1 MTGSWPFLLLGQE
14 KMNTVGTPLLWGSFA
29 VVVVIML
36 AIDLL
41 LQGRRG
47 AHTMTMKQAAAWSL
61 VWVTLS
67 LLFNAAFWWYLTGT
81 AGREVAD
88 AQALAFL
95 TGYLI
100 EKALAVDNVF
110 VWLMLFSYFAVPA
123 ALQRRVLI
131 YGVLGA
137 IVLRTIMI
145 FAGSWLVT
153 QFSWLLYIFGAFLLF
168 TGIKMALAKEDDSA
182 IGDKPLVRWL
192 RSRMRMTDKIEG
204 ERFFVRKNG
213 VLFATPLLLV
223 LIMVELSDVIFAVD
237 SIPAIFAVTTDP
249 FIVLTSNLFAILG
262 LRAMYFLLA
271 NVAERFTMLKYG
283 LSVILVFIGVKMLI
297 VDFFHIPIAISLG
310 IVGGILALTL
320 IINAV
325 VNYRNDQKTS

>member
-1 MTGSWPFLLLGQE
+1 
-14 KMNTVGTPLLWGSFA
+14 MNTVGTPLLWGGFA
-29 VVVVIML
+29 VVVAIML

-47 AHTMTMKQAAAWSL
+47 SHSMTMKQAAGWSIL
-61 VWVTLS
+61 WVTLS
-67 LLFNAAFWWYLTGT
+67 LLFNAAFWWYLVQTQ
-81 AGREVAD
+81 GRAVAD
-88 AQALAFL
+88 PQALAFL

-110 VWLMLFSYFAVPA
+110 VWLMLFSYFAVPP
-123 ALQRRVLI
+123 ALQRQVLV

-145 FAGSWLVT
+145 FAGSWLIS
-153 QFSWLLYIFGAFLLF
+153 QFDWLLYVFGAFLLF
-168 TGIKMALAKEDDSA
+168 TGVKMALAKEDDSG
-182 IGDKPLVRWL
+182 IGDKPLVRWI
-192 RSRMRMTDKIEG
+192 RSHLRMTDKIES
-204 ERFFVRKNG
+204 ERFFTRKNG

-223 LIMVELSDVIFAVD
+223 LILVELSDVIFAVD

-271 NVAERFTMLKYG
+271 GVAERFSMLKYG

-297 VDFFHIPIAISLG
+297 VDFYHIPVAISLG
-310 IVGGILALTL
+310 VVGGILAVTL
-320 IINAV
+320 LINAW
-325 VNYRNDQKTS
+325 VNRQHDKQRKLPE

>member
-1 MTGSWPFLLLGQE
+1 
-14 KMNTVGTPLLWGSFA
+14 MNTVGTPLLWGGFA
-29 VVVVIML
+29 VVVAIML

-47 AHTMTMKQAAAWSL
+47 SHSMTMKQAAGWSIL
-61 VWVTLS
+61 WVTLS
-67 LLFNAAFWWYLTGT
+67 LLFNAAFWWYLVQTQ
-81 AGREVAD
+81 GRAVAD
-88 AQALAFL
+88 PQALAFL

-110 VWLMLFSYFAVPA
+110 VWLMLFSYFAVPP
-123 ALQRRVLI
+123 ALQRRVLV

-145 FAGSWLVT
+145 FAGSWLIS
-153 QFSWLLYIFGAFLLF
+153 QFDWLLYVFGAFLLF
-168 TGIKMALAKEDDSA
+168 TGVKMALAKEDDSG
-182 IGDKPLVRWL
+182 IGDKPLVRWI
-192 RSRMRMTDKIEG
+192 RSHLRMTDKIES
-204 ERFFVRKNG
+204 ERFFTRKNG

-223 LIMVELSDVIFAVD
+223 LILVELSDVIFAVD

-271 NVAERFTMLKYG
+271 GVAERFSMLKYG

-297 VDFFHIPIAISLG
+297 VDFYHIPVAISLG
-310 IVGGILALTL
+310 EVGGILAVTL
-320 IINAV
+320 LINAW
-325 VNYRNDQKTS
+325 VNRQHDKQRKLPE

>member
-1 MTGSWPFLLLGQE
+1 
-14 KMNTVGTPLLWGSFA
+14 MNTVGTPLLWGGFA

-47 AHTMTMKQAAAWSL
+47 AHTMSMKQAAAWSI

-67 LLFNAAFWWYLTGT
+67 LLFNAAFWWYLVQTQ
-81 AGREVAD
+81 GRAVAD
-88 AQALAFL
+88 PQALAFL

-100 EKALAVDNVF
+100 EKSLAVDNVF
-110 VWLMLFSYFAVPA
+110 VWLMLFSYFSVPP
-123 ALQRRVLI
+123 ALQRRVLV

-145 FAGSWLVT
+145 FTGSWLIA
-153 QFSWLLYIFGAFLLF
+153 QFEWLLYVFGAFLLF
-168 TGIKMALAKEDDSA
+168 TGVKMALAKEDASG
-182 IGDKPLVRWL
+182 IGDRPLVRWL
-192 RSRMRMTDKIEG
+192 RSHLRMTDTIED
-204 ERFFVRKNG
+204 EKFFVRKNG
-213 VLFATPLLLV
+213 LLFVTPLMLV
-223 LIMVELSDVIFAVD
+223 LILVELSDVIFAVD

-271 NVAERFTMLKYG
+271 GVAERFSMLKYG
-283 LSVILVFIGVKMLI
+283 LSVILVFIGIKMLI
-297 VDFFHIPIAISLG
+297 VDFYHIPIAISLG
-310 IVGGILALTL
+310 VVFGILFVTL
-320 IINAV
+320 V
-325 VNYRNDQKTS
+325 VNAWVNHQHDKKQQIQ

>member
-1 MTGSWPFLLLGQE
+1 
-14 KMNTVGTPLLWGSFA
+14 MNTVGTPLLWGGFA

-47 AHTMTMKQAAAWSL
+47 AHTMSMKQAATWSI

-67 LLFNAAFWWYLTGT
+67 LLFNAAFWWYLTQT
-81 AGREVAD
+81 QGRAVAD
-88 AQALAFL
+88 PQALAFL

-100 EKALAVDNVF
+100 EKSLAVDNVF
-110 VWLMLFSYFAVPA
+110 VWLMLFSYFSVPP
-123 ALQRRVLI
+123 ALQRRVLV

-145 FAGSWLVT
+145 FAGSWLIA
-153 QFSWLLYIFGAFLLF
+153 QFEWLLYVFGAFLLF
-168 TGIKMALAKEDDSA
+168 TGVKMALAKEDASG
-182 IGDKPLVRWL
+182 IGDRPLVRWL
-192 RSRMRMTDKIEG
+192 RGHLRMTDTIED
-204 ERFFVRKNG
+204 EKFFVRKNG
-213 VLFATPLLLV
+213 LLFVTPLMLV
-223 LIMVELSDVIFAVD
+223 LILVELSDVIFAVD

-271 NVAERFTMLKYG
+271 GVAERFSMLKYG
-283 LSVILVFIGVKMLI
+283 LSVILVFIGIKMLI
-297 VDFFHIPIAISLG
+297 VDFYHIPIAISLG
-310 IVGGILALTL
+310 VVFGILFVTL
-320 IINAV
+320 IVNAW
-325 VNYRNDQKTS
+325 VNHQNDKKQQIQ

>member
-1 MTGSWPFLLLGQE
+1 
-14 KMNTVGTPLLWGSFA
+14 MNTVGTPLLWGGFA
-29 VVVVIML
+29 VVVAIML

-47 AHTMTMKQAAAWSL
+47 SHSMTMKQAAGWSIL
-61 VWVTLS
+61 WVTLS
-67 LLFNAAFWWYLTGT
+67 LLFNAAFWWYLVQTQ
-81 AGREVAD
+81 GRAVAD
-88 AQALAFL
+88 PQALAFL

-110 VWLMLFSYFAVPA
+110 VWLMLFSYFAVPP
-123 ALQRRVLI
+123 ALQRRVLV

-145 FAGSWLVT
+145 FAGSWLIS
-153 QFSWLLYIFGAFLLF
+153 QFDWLLCVFGAFLLF
-168 TGIKMALAKEDDSA
+168 TGVKMALAKEDDSG
-182 IGDKPLVRWL
+182 IGDKPLVRWI
-192 RSRMRMTDKIEG
+192 RSHLRMTDKIES
-204 ERFFVRKNG
+204 ERFFTRKNG

-223 LIMVELSDVIFAVD
+223 LILVELSDVIFAVD

-271 NVAERFTMLKYG
+271 GVAERFSMLKYG

-297 VDFFHIPIAISLG
+297 VDFYHIPVAISLG
-310 IVGGILALTL
+310 VVGGILAVTL
-320 IINAV
+320 LINAW
-325 VNYRNDQKTS
+325 VNRQHDKQRKLPE

>member
-1 MTGSWPFLLLGQE
+1 
-14 KMNTVGTPLLWGSFA
+14 MNTVGTPLLWGGFA
-29 VVVVIML
+29 VVVAIML

-47 AHTMTMKQAAAWSL
+47 SHSMTMKQAAGWSIL
-61 VWVTLS
+61 WVTLS
-67 LLFNAAFWWYLTGT
+67 LLFNAAFWWYLVQTQ
-81 AGREVAD
+81 GRAVAD
-88 AQALAFL
+88 PQALAFL

-110 VWLMLFSYFAVPA
+110 VWLMLFSYFAVPP
-123 ALQRRVLI
+123 ALQRRVLV

-145 FAGSWLVT
+145 FAGSWLIS
-153 QFSWLLYIFGAFLLF
+153 QFDWLLYVFGAFLLF
-168 TGIKMALAKEDDSA
+168 TGVKMALAHEDESG

-192 RSRMRMTDKIEG
+192 RGHLRMTDTIDNEH
-204 ERFFVRKNG
+204 FFVRKNG
-213 VLFATPLLLV
+213 LLYATPLMLV
-223 LIMVELSDVIFAVD
+223 LILVELSDVIFAVD

-271 NVAERFTMLKYG
+271 GVAERFSMLKYG
-283 LSVILVFIGVKMLI
+283 LAVILVFIGIKMLI
-297 VDFFHIPIAISLG
+297 VDFYHIPIAVSLG
-310 IVGGILALTL
+310 VVFGILVMTF
-320 IINAV
+320 IINAW
-325 VNYRNDQKTS
+325 VNYRHDKQRGE

>member
-1 MTGSWPFLLLGQE
+1 
-14 KMNTVGTPLLWGSFA
+14 MNSVGTPMLWGVFAVA
-29 VVVVIML
+29 VVVML

-47 AHTMTMKQAAAWSL
+47 AHTMTMKQAAVWSV
-61 VWVTLS
+61 VWVSLS
-67 LLFNAAFWWYLTGT
+67 LLFNAAFWWYLTQT
-81 AGREVAD
+81 EGRAVAD
-88 AQALAFL
+88 TQALAFL

-123 ALQRRVLI
+123 ALQRRVLT

-145 FAGSWLVT
+145 FAGSWLIT

-168 TGIKMALAKEDDSA
+168 TGVKMALAKEDEKG
-182 IGDKPLVRWL
+182 IGDKPVVRWL
-192 RSRMRMTDKIEG
+192 RSHLRMTDSIES
-204 ERFFVRKNG
+204 EHFFVRKNG
-213 VLFATPLLLV
+213 LLYATPLLLV
-223 LIMVELSDVIFAVD
+223 LILVELSDVIFAVD

-271 NVAERFTMLKYG
+271 GVAERFSMLKYG
-283 LSVILVFIGVKMLI
+283 LSVILVFIGIKMLI

-310 IVGGILALTL
+310 VVGGILVLTL
-320 IINAV
+320 LINSW
-325 VNYRNDQKTS
+325 VNYQNDKKNRA

>member
-1 MTGSWPFLLLGQE
+1 
-14 KMNTVGTPLLWGSFA
+14 MNTVGTPLLWGGFA
-29 VVVVIML
+29 VVVAIML

-47 AHTMTMKQAAAWSL
+47 AHAMTMKQAAAWSL

-67 LLFNAAFWWYLTGT
+67 LLFNAAFWWYLVQTE
-81 AGREVAD
+81 GRAVAD
-88 AQALAFL
+88 PQALAFL

-100 EKALAVDNVF
+100 EKSLAVDNVF
-110 VWLMLFSYFAVPA
+110 VWLMLFSYFSVPA
-123 ALQRRVLI
+123 ALQRRVLV

-145 FAGSWLVT
+145 FTGSWLIS
-153 QFSWLLYIFGAFLLF
+153 QFDWILYIFGAFLLF
-168 TGIKMALAKEDDSA
+168 TGVKMALAHEDESG

-192 RSRMRMTDKIEG
+192 RGHLQMTDTIDNEH
-204 ERFFVRKNG
+204 FFVRKNG
-213 VLFATPLLLV
+213 LLYATPLMLV
-223 LIMVELSDVIFAVD
+223 LILVELSDVIFAVD

-271 NVAERFTMLKYG
+271 GVAERFSMLKYG
-283 LSVILVFIGVKMLI
+283 LAVILVFIGIKMLI
-297 VDFFHIPIAISLG
+297 VDFYHIPIAVSLG
-310 IVGGILALTL
+310 VVFGILVMTF
-320 IINAV
+320 IINAW
-325 VNYRNDQKTS
+325 VNYRHDKQRGG

>member
-1 MTGSWPFLLLGQE
+1 
-14 KMNTVGTPLLWGSFA
+14 MNTVGTPLMWGGFA
-29 VVVVIML
+29 VVVLIML
-36 AIDLL
+36 AIDLF

-47 AHTMTMKQAAAWSL
+47 AHGMTMKQAAAWSL

-67 LLFNAAFWWYLTGT
+67 LLFCAAFWWYLSITQ
-81 AGREVAD
+81 GRAVAD
-88 AQALAFL
+88 PQALAFL

-123 ALQRRVLI
+123 ALQRRVLV

-145 FAGSWLVT
+145 FAGSWLIT
-153 QFSWLLYIFGAFLLF
+153 QFEWLLYVFGAFLLF
-168 TGIKMALAKEDDSA
+168 TGVKMALAKEDETG
-182 IGDKPLVRWL
+182 IGEKPLVRWIRGHL
-192 RSRMRMTDKIEG
+192 RMTDTIEN
-204 ERFFVRKNG
+204 EHFFVRKNG
-213 VLFATPLLLV
+213 LLFATPLLLV

-271 NVAERFTMLKYG
+271 GVAERFSMLKYG
-283 LSVILVFIGVKMLI
+283 LSVILVFIGIKMMI
-297 VDFFHIPIAISLG
+297 VDFYHIPIAISLG
-310 IVGGILALTL
+310 VVFGILVLTL
-320 IINAV
+320 AINAW
-325 VNYRNDQKTS
+325 VNHQNDKKQKRSGAL

>member
-1 MTGSWPFLLLGQE
+1 
-14 KMNTVGTPLLWGSFA
+14 MNTVGTPLLWGGFA
-29 VVVVIML
+29 VVVAIML

-47 AHTMTMKQAAAWSL
+47 AHAMTMKQAAAWSL

-67 LLFNAAFWWYLTGT
+67 LLFNAAFWWYLVQTQ
-81 AGREVAD
+81 GREVAD
-88 AQALAFL
+88 PQALAFL

-100 EKALAVDNVF
+100 EKSLAVDNVF
-110 VWLMLFSYFAVPA
+110 VWLMLFSYFSVPA
-123 ALQRRVLI
+123 ALQRRVLV

-145 FAGSWLVT
+145 FTGSWLIS
-153 QFSWLLYIFGAFLLF
+153 QFDWILYIFGAFLLF
-168 TGIKMALAKEDDSA
+168 TGVKMALAHADESG

-192 RSRMRMTDKIEG
+192 RGHLRMTDTIDNEH
-204 ERFFVRKNG
+204 FFVRKNG
-213 VLFATPLLLV
+213 LLYATPLMLV
-223 LIMVELSDVIFAVD
+223 LILVELSDVIFAVD

-271 NVAERFTMLKYG
+271 GVAERFSMLKYG
-283 LSVILVFIGVKMLI
+283 LAVILVFIGIKMLI
-297 VDFFHIPIAISLG
+297 VDFYHIPIAVSLG
-310 IVGGILALTL
+310 VVFGILVMTF
-320 IINAV
+320 IINAW
-325 VNYRNDQKTS
+325 VNYRHDKQRVG

>member
-1 MTGSWPFLLLGQE
+1 
-14 KMNTVGTPLLWGSFA
+14 MNTVGTPLLWGGFA
-29 VVVVIML
+29 VVVAIML

-47 AHTMTMKQAAAWSL
+47 AHAMTMKQAAAWSL

-67 LLFNAAFWWYLTGT
+67 LLFNAAFWWYLVQTE
-81 AGREVAD
+81 GRTVAD
-88 AQALAFL
+88 PQALAFL

-100 EKALAVDNVF
+100 EKSLAVDNVF
-110 VWLMLFSYFAVPA
+110 VWLMLFSYFSVPA
-123 ALQRRVLI
+123 ALQRRVLV

-145 FAGSWLVT
+145 FTGSWLIS
-153 QFSWLLYIFGAFLLF
+153 QFDWILYIFGAFLLF
-168 TGIKMALAKEDDSA
+168 TGVKMALAHEDESG

-192 RSRMRMTDKIEG
+192 RGHLRMTDTIDNEH
-204 ERFFVRKNG
+204 FFVRKNG
-213 VLFATPLLLV
+213 LLYATPLMLV
-223 LIMVELSDVIFAVD
+223 LILVELSDVIFAVD

-271 NVAERFTMLKYG
+271 GVAERFSMLKYG
-283 LSVILVFIGVKMLI
+283 LAVILVFIGIKMLI
-297 VDFFHIPIAISLG
+297 VDFYHIPIAVSLG
-310 IVGGILALTL
+310 VVFGILVMTF
-320 IINAV
+320 IINAW
-325 VNYRNDQKTS
+325 VNYQHDKQRGE

>member
-1 MTGSWPFLLLGQE
+1 
-14 KMNTVGTPLLWGSFA
+14 MNTVGTPLLWGGFA
-29 VVVVIML
+29 VVVAIML

-47 AHTMTMKQAAAWSL
+47 SHSMTMKQAAGWSIL
-61 VWVTLS
+61 WVTLS
-67 LLFNAAFWWYLTGT
+67 LLFNAAFWWYLVQTQ
-81 AGREVAD
+81 GRAVAD
-88 AQALAFL
+88 PQALAFL

-110 VWLMLFSYFAVPA
+110 VWLVLFSYFAVPP
-123 ALQRRVLI
+123 ALQRRVLV

-145 FAGSWLVT
+145 FAGSWLIS
-153 QFSWLLYIFGAFLLF
+153 QFDWLLYVFGAFLLF
-168 TGIKMALAKEDDSA
+168 TGVKMALAKEDDSG
-182 IGDKPLVRWL
+182 IGDKPLVRWI
-192 RSRMRMTDKIEG
+192 RSHLRMTDKIES
-204 ERFFVRKNG
+204 ERFFTRKNG

-223 LIMVELSDVIFAVD
+223 LILVELSDVIFAVD

-271 NVAERFTMLKYG
+271 GVAERFSMLKYG

-297 VDFFHIPIAISLG
+297 VDFYHIPVAISLG
-310 IVGGILALTL
+310 VVGGILAVTL
-320 IINAV
+320 LINAW
-325 VNYRNDQKTS
+325 VNRQHDKQRKLPE

>member
-1 MTGSWPFLLLGQE
+1 MFLCKEYQ
-14 KMNTVGTPLLWGSFA
+14 MNTVGTPLLWGGFA
-29 VVVVIML
+29 VVVAIML

-47 AHTMTMKQAAAWSL
+47 SHSMTMKQAAGWSIL
-61 VWVTLS
+61 WVTLS
-67 LLFNAAFWWYLTGT
+67 LLFNAAFWWYLVQTQ
-81 AGREVAD
+81 GRAVAD
-88 AQALAFL
+88 PQALAFL

-110 VWLMLFSYFAVPA
+110 VWLMLFSYFAVPP
-123 ALQRRVLI
+123 ALQRRVLV

-145 FAGSWLVT
+145 FAGSWLIS
-153 QFSWLLYIFGAFLLF
+153 QFDWLLYVFGAFLLF
-168 TGIKMALAKEDDSA
+168 TGVKMALAKEDDSG
-182 IGDKPLVRWL
+182 IGDKPLVRWI
-192 RSRMRMTDKIEG
+192 RSHLRMTDKIES
-204 ERFFVRKNG
+204 ERFFTRKNG

-223 LIMVELSDVIFAVD
+223 LILVELSDVIFAVD

-271 NVAERFTMLKYG
+271 GVAERFSMLKYG

-297 VDFFHIPIAISLG
+297 VDFYHIPVAISLG
-310 IVGGILALTL
+310 VVGGILAATL
-320 IINAV
+320 LINAW
-325 VNYRNDQKTS
+325 VNRQHDKQRKLPE

>member
-1 MTGSWPFLLLGQE
+1 
-14 KMNTVGTPLLWGSFA
+14 MNTVGTPLLWGGFA
-29 VVVVIML
+29 VVVAIML

-47 AHTMTMKQAAAWSL
+47 AHAMTMKQAAAWSL

-67 LLFNAAFWWYLTGT
+67 LLFNAAFWWYLVQTQ
-81 AGREVAD
+81 GRAVAD
-88 AQALAFL
+88 PQALAFL

-110 VWLMLFSYFAVPA
+110 VWLMLFSYFAVPP
-123 ALQRRVLI
+123 ALQRRVLV

-145 FAGSWLVT
+145 FAGSWLIS
-153 QFSWLLYIFGAFLLF
+153 QFDWILYIFGAFLLF
-168 TGIKMALAKEDDSA
+168 TGVKMALAHEDESG

-192 RSRMRMTDKIEG
+192 RGHLRMTDTIDNEH
-204 ERFFVRKNG
+204 FFVRKNG
-213 VLFATPLLLV
+213 LLYATPLMLV
-223 LIMVELSDVIFAVD
+223 LILVELSDVIFAVD

-271 NVAERFTMLKYG
+271 GVAERFSMLKYG
-283 LSVILVFIGVKMLI
+283 LAVILVFIGIKMLI
-297 VDFFHIPIAISLG
+297 VDFYHIPIAVSLG
-310 IVGGILALTL
+310 VVFGILVMTF
-320 IINAV
+320 IINAW
-325 VNYRNDQKTS
+325 VNYRHDKQRGE

>member
-1 MTGSWPFLLLGQE
+1 
-14 KMNTVGTPLLWGSFA
+14 MNTVGTPLLWGGFA
-29 VVVVIML
+29 VVVAIML

-47 AHTMTMKQAAAWSL
+47 SHSMTMKQAAGWSIL
-61 VWVTLS
+61 WVTLS
-67 LLFNAAFWWYLTGT
+67 LLFNAAFWWYLVQTQ
-81 AGREVAD
+81 GRAVAD
-88 AQALAFL
+88 PQALAFL

-110 VWLMLFSYFAVPA
+110 VWLMLFSYFAVPP
-123 ALQRRVLI
+123 ALQRRVLVF
-131 YGVLGA
+131 GVLGA

-145 FAGSWLVT
+145 FAGSWLIS
-153 QFSWLLYIFGAFLLF
+153 QFDWLLYVFGAFLLF
-168 TGIKMALAKEDDSA
+168 TGVKMALAKEDDSG
-182 IGDKPLVRWL
+182 IGDKPLVRWI
-192 RSRMRMTDKIEG
+192 RSHLRMTDKIES
-204 ERFFVRKNG
+204 ERFFTRKNG

-223 LIMVELSDVIFAVD
+223 LILVELSDVIFAVD

-271 NVAERFTMLKYG
+271 GVAERFSMLKYG

-297 VDFFHIPIAISLG
+297 VDFYHIPVVISLG
-310 IVGGILALTL
+310 VVGGILTVTL
-320 IINAV
+320 LINAW
-325 VNYRNDQKTS
+325 VNKQHDKQRKLPE

>member
-1 MTGSWPFLLLGQE
+1 
-14 KMNTVGTPLLWGSFA
+14 MNTVGTPLLWGGFT

-47 AHTMTMKQAAAWSL
+47 AHTMSMKQAAAWSI

-67 LLFNAAFWWYLTGT
+67 LVFNAAFWWYLVETQ
-81 AGREVAD
+81 GRAVAD
-88 AQALAFL
+88 PQALAFL

-100 EKALAVDNVF
+100 EKSLAVDNVF
-110 VWLMLFSYFAVPA
+110 VWLMLFSYFSVPP
-123 ALQRRVLI
+123 ALQRRVLV

-145 FAGSWLVT
+145 FAGSWLIT
-153 QFSWLLYIFGAFLLF
+153 QFEWLLYVFGAFLLF
-168 TGIKMALAKEDDSA
+168 TGVKMALAKEDASG
-182 IGDKPLVRWL
+182 IGDRPLVRWL
-192 RSRMRMTDKIEG
+192 RGHLRMTDTIED
-204 ERFFVRKNG
+204 EKFFVRKNG
-213 VLFATPLLLV
+213 LLFVTPLMLV
-223 LIMVELSDVIFAVD
+223 LILVELSDVIFAVD

-271 NVAERFTMLKYG
+271 GVAERFSMLKYG
-283 LSVILVFIGVKMLI
+283 LSVILVFIGIKMLI
-297 VDFFHIPIAISLG
+297 VDFYHIPIAISLG
-310 IVGGILALTL
+310 VVFGILFVTL
-320 IINAV
+320 IVNAW
-325 VNYRNDQKTS
+325 VNHQHDKKQQIQ

>member
-1 MTGSWPFLLLGQE
+1 
-14 KMNTVGTPLLWGSFA
+14 MNTVGTPLLWGGFA
-29 VVVVIML
+29 VVVAIML

-47 AHTMTMKQAAAWSL
+47 SHSMTMKQAAGWSIL
-61 VWVTLS
+61 WVTLS
-67 LLFNAAFWWYLTGT
+67 LLFNAAFWWYLVQTQ
-81 AGREVAD
+81 GRAVAD
-88 AQALAFL
+88 PQALAFL

-110 VWLMLFSYFAVPA
+110 VWLMLFSYFAVPP
-123 ALQRRVLI
+123 ALQRRVLV

-145 FAGSWLVT
+145 FAGSWLIS
-153 QFSWLLYIFGAFLLF
+153 QFDWLLYVFGAFLLF
-168 TGIKMALAKEDDSA
+168 TGVKMALAKEDDSG
-182 IGDKPLVRWL
+182 IGDKPLVRWI
-192 RSRMRMTDKIEG
+192 RSHLRMTDKIES
-204 ERFFVRKNG
+204 ERFFTRKNG

-223 LIMVELSDVIFAVD
+223 LILVELSDVIFAVD

-271 NVAERFTMLKYG
+271 GVAERFSMLKYG

-297 VDFFHIPIAISLG
+297 VNFYHIPVAISLG
-310 IVGGILALTL
+310 VVGGILAVTL
-320 IINAV
+320 LINAW
-325 VNYRNDQKTS
+325 VNRQHDKQRKLPE

>member
-1 MTGSWPFLLLGQE
+1 
-14 KMNTVGTPLLWGSFA
+14 MNTVGTPLLWGGFA
-29 VVVVIML
+29 VVVAIML

-47 AHTMTMKQAAAWSL
+47 SHSMTMKQAAGWSIL
-61 VWVTLS
+61 WVMLS
-67 LLFNAAFWWYLTGT
+67 LLFNAAFWWYLVQTQ
-81 AGREVAD
+81 GRAVAD
-88 AQALAFL
+88 PQALAFL

-110 VWLMLFSYFAVPA
+110 VWLMLFSYFAVPP
-123 ALQRRVLI
+123 ALQRRVLV

-145 FAGSWLVT
+145 FAGSWLIS
-153 QFSWLLYIFGAFLLF
+153 QFDWLLYVFGAFLLF
-168 TGIKMALAKEDDSA
+168 TGVKMALAKEDDSG
-182 IGDKPLVRWL
+182 IGDKPLVRWI
-192 RSRMRMTDKIEG
+192 RSHLRMTDKIES
-204 ERFFVRKNG
+204 ERFFTRKNG

-223 LIMVELSDVIFAVD
+223 LILVELSDVIFAVD

-271 NVAERFTMLKYG
+271 GVAERFSMLKYG

-297 VDFFHIPIAISLG
+297 VDFYHIPVAISLG
-310 IVGGILALTL
+310 VVGGILAVTL
-320 IINAV
+320 LINAW
-325 VNYRNDQKTS
+325 VNKQHDKQRKLPE

>member
-1 MTGSWPFLLLGQE
+1 
-14 KMNTVGTPLLWGSFA
+14 MNTVGTPLLWGGFA
-29 VVVVIML
+29 VVVAIML

-47 AHTMTMKQAAAWSL
+47 SHSMTMKQAAGWSIL
-61 VWVTLS
+61 WVTLS
-67 LLFNAAFWWYLTGT
+67 LLFNAAFWWYLVQTQ
-81 AGREVAD
+81 GRAVAD
-88 AQALAFL
+88 PQALAFL

-110 VWLMLFSYFAVPA
+110 VWLMLFSYFAVPP
-123 ALQRRVLI
+123 ALQRRVLV

-145 FAGSWLVT
+145 FAGNWLIS
-153 QFSWLLYIFGAFLLF
+153 QFDWLLYVFGAFLLF
-168 TGIKMALAKEDDSA
+168 TGVKMALAKEDDSG
-182 IGDKPLVRWL
+182 IGDKPLVRWI
-192 RSRMRMTDKIEG
+192 RSHLRMTDKIES
-204 ERFFVRKNG
+204 ERFFTRKNG
-213 VLFATPLLLV
+213 VMFATPLLLV
-223 LIMVELSDVIFAVD
+223 LILVELSDVIFAVD

-271 NVAERFTMLKYG
+271 GVAERFSMLKYG

-297 VDFFHIPIAISLG
+297 VDFYHIPVAISLG
-310 IVGGILALTL
+310 VVGGILAVTL
-320 IINAV
+320 LINAW
-325 VNYRNDQKTS
+325 VNRQHDKQRKLPE

>member
-1 MTGSWPFLLLGQE
+1 
-14 KMNTVGTPLLWGSFA
+14 MNTVGTPLLWGGFA
-29 VVVVIML
+29 VVVAIML

-47 AHTMTMKQAAAWSL
+47 AHAMTMKQAAAWSL

-67 LLFNAAFWWYLTGT
+67 LLFNAAFWWYLVQTEGRAV
-81 AGREVAD
+81 AGP
-88 AQALAFL
+88 QALAFL

-100 EKALAVDNVF
+100 EKSLAVDNVF
-110 VWLMLFSYFAVPA
+110 VWLMLFSYFSVPA
-123 ALQRRVLI
+123 ALQRRVLV

-145 FAGSWLVT
+145 FTGSWLIS
-153 QFSWLLYIFGAFLLF
+153 QFDWILYIFGAFLLF
-168 TGIKMALAKEDDSA
+168 TGVKMALAHEDESG

-192 RSRMRMTDKIEG
+192 RGHLRMTDTIDNEH
-204 ERFFVRKNG
+204 FFVRKNG
-213 VLFATPLLLV
+213 LLYATPLMLV
-223 LIMVELSDVIFAVD
+223 LILVELSDVIFAVD

-271 NVAERFTMLKYG
+271 GVAERFSMLKYG
-283 LSVILVFIGVKMLI
+283 LAVILVFIGIKMLI
-297 VDFFHIPIAISLG
+297 VDFYHIPIAVSLG
-310 IVGGILALTL
+310 VVFGILVMTF
-320 IINAV
+320 IINAW
-325 VNYRNDQKTS
+325 VNYRHDKQRGG

>member
-1 MTGSWPFLLLGQE
+1 
-14 KMNTVGTPLLWGSFA
+14 MNTVGTPLLWGGFA
-29 VVVVIML
+29 VVVAIML

-47 AHTMTMKQAAAWSL
+47 SHSMTMKQAAGWSIL
-61 VWVTLS
+61 WVTLS
-67 LLFNAAFWWYLTGT
+67 LLFNAAFWWYLVQTQ
-81 AGREVAD
+81 GRAVAD
-88 AQALAFL
+88 PQALAFL

-110 VWLMLFSYFAVPA
+110 VWLMLFSYFAVPP
-123 ALQRRVLI
+123 ALHRRVLV

-145 FAGSWLVT
+145 FAGSWLIS
-153 QFSWLLYIFGAFLLF
+153 QFDWLLYVFGAFLLF
-168 TGIKMALAKEDDSA
+168 TGVKMALAKEDDSG
-182 IGDKPLVRWL
+182 IGDKPLVRWI
-192 RSRMRMTDKIEG
+192 RSHLRMTDKIES
-204 ERFFVRKNG
+204 ERFFTRKNG

-223 LIMVELSDVIFAVD
+223 LILVELSDVIFAVD

-271 NVAERFTMLKYG
+271 GVAERFSMLKYG

-297 VDFFHIPIAISLG
+297 VDFYHIPVAISLG
-310 IVGGILALTL
+310 VVGGILAVTL
-320 IINAV
+320 LINAW
-325 VNYRNDQKTS
+325 VNKQHDKQRKLPE

>member
-1 MTGSWPFLLLGQE
+1 
-14 KMNTVGTPLLWGSFA
+14 MNTVGTPLLWGGFA
-29 VVVVIML
+29 VVVAIML

-47 AHTMTMKQAAAWSL
+47 AHAMTMKQAAAWSL

-67 LLFNAAFWWYLTGT
+67 LLFNAAFWWYLAQTQ
-81 AGREVAD
+81 GREVAD
-88 AQALAFL
+88 PQALAFL

-100 EKALAVDNVF
+100 EKSLAVDNVF
-110 VWLMLFSYFAVPA
+110 VWLMLFSYFSVPA
-123 ALQRRVLI
+123 ALQRRVLV

-145 FAGSWLVT
+145 FTGSWLIS
-153 QFSWLLYIFGAFLLF
+153 QFDWILYIFGAFLLF
-168 TGIKMALAKEDDSA
+168 TGVKMALAHEDESG

-192 RSRMRMTDKIEG
+192 RGHLRMTDTIDNEH
-204 ERFFVRKNG
+204 FFVRKNG
-213 VLFATPLLLV
+213 LLYATPLMLV
-223 LIMVELSDVIFAVD
+223 LILVELSDVIFAVD

-271 NVAERFTMLKYG
+271 GVAERFSMLKYG
-283 LSVILVFIGVKMLI
+283 LAVILVFIGIKMLI
-297 VDFFHIPIAISLG
+297 VDFYHIPIAVSLG
-310 IVGGILALTL
+310 VVFGILVMTF
-320 IINAV
+320 IINAW
-325 VNYRNDQKTS
+325 VNYRHDKQRIE